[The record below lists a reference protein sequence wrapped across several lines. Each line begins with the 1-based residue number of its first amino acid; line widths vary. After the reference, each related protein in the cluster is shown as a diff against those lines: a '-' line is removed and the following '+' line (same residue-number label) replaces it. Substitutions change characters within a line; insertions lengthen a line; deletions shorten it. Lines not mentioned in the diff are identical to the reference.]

1 MSDNYDAWSREQLVD
16 YLKQVES
23 YNAELK
29 HSLATGNAIFL
40 NEFKWAGNL
49 GQWFWYYEHNKV
61 LFNEKKTMN
70 LGYNPKEIGEI
81 GFEFFTN
88 KLHPDDYERVM
99 ENMRNHLQGKTPA
112 YEVEYRIR
120 HKEGHYIWYY
130 DRGTVVKRD
139 EEGKPLI
146 LHGIVFDITESKKV
160 EERLSYLAE
169 HDALT
174 GIYNRRMLFAHLNK
188 HVECRQKN
196 KIPFSLVMF
205 DVDRF
210 KRVNDTYGHLVG
222 DDTLVRLT
230 KLVAA
235 DKRAKDNLY
244 RYGGEEFFLL
254 LPNADL
260 KGAVELAQRVHQ
272 AVREE
277 PFPIIKHLTV
287 SMGVVEYRDKE
298 TVDDIIK
305 RVDDLLYDA
314 KHTGRNAIKY

>member
-23 YNAELK
+23 YNEELK
-29 HSLATGNAIFL
+29 HSLATSNNLFL

-49 GQWFWYYEHNKV
+49 GQWFWYYKQNKV
-61 LFNEKKTMN
+61 LFNEKKT
-70 LGYNPKEIGEI
+70 LSVGYNPEEIGEV

-88 KLHPDDYERVM
+88 KIHPDDYERVM
-99 ENMRNHLQGKTPA
+99 DNMRSHLQGKTPA

-130 DRGTVVKRD
+130 DRGTVVQRD
-139 EEGKPLI
+139 ENGFPLV
-146 LHGIVFDITESKKV
+146 LHGIVFDITETKKV
-160 EERLSYLAE
+160 EERLQYLAE

-174 GIYNRRMLFAHLNK
+174 GIYNRRMLFTHLNK
-188 HVECRQKN
+188 HVDCKHKN
-196 KIPFSLVMF
+196 KTPFSLVMI

-210 KRVNDTYGHLVG
+210 KLVNDKYGHLVG

-230 KLVAA
+230 KLITA
-235 DKRAKDNLY
+235 DKRAKDDLY

-254 LPNADL
+254 LPNTDL
-260 KGAVELAQRVHQ
+260 RGAVELAQRVHQ

-277 PFPIIKHLTV
+277 PFPIIKHLTI
-287 SMGVVEYRDKE
+287 SMGVVEYKEKE
-298 TVDDIIK
+298 TIDDVIK
-305 RVDDLLYDA
+305 RVDDLLYEA
-314 KHTGRNAIKY
+314 KHAGRNTIKY